1 MYIITSTS
9 YFGQSVVG
17 EYIQPK
23 NSLQII
29 QKLSFTN
36 YRNAAVQYLFVFMD
50 SE

>member
-1 MYIITSTS
+1 MHNYINKL
-9 YFGQSVVG
+9 FWAVVR

-23 NSLQII
+23 KSLQII